1 MKTAMRFFMKGD
13 AKSHRSVSPGKSRR
27 LQGPMGCAEGT
38 GSSKIELGLA
48 SGHARPFVEDFY
60 FEHSCSSVSTTQIA
74 ISTSLDLVVAAASGK
89 LRKCDLSSPNCVY
102 LG

>member
-1 MKTAMRFFMKGD
+1 MRTAMRISMKGD
-13 AKSHRSVSPGKSRR
+13 AKSHRFVSLGKSRR
-27 LQGPMGCAEGT
+27 LQRPMACAEGT

-48 SGHARPFVEDFY
+48 SGHPRPFVEDFY
-60 FEHSCSSVSTTQIA
+60 FEHSCSGVSTTQIA
-74 ISTSLDLVVAAASGK
+74 ISASSDFVVAAASGK